1 MAAKPSLGGNIEEAT
16 DSDPQGSQPTGV
28 GGGGPS
34 FTASTN
40 SISKWASAIVAR
52 VTASSSSPSK
62 TSNGNNLAF
71 NRSPSPNETPSKR
84 TPLLRSSAIRT
95 RTPSPRGSEASQPPQ
110 EDHVVSQHFLGP
122 QSSDSASTSTFS
134 TRVGAISVPLENEAA
149 HEGESSAVTLTVPPP
164 PRAFLG
170 AIPRHKNSVDS
181 EPTSTSSSC
190 TTSSGLEPRRCFCGY
205 YSELTS
211 QPDKK
216 PGRCKFCRSK
226 AKYLNSQRSFDAA
239 KLFGRRREK
248 AEPRR
253 AISEDRRSDGQTT
266 EDTSAS
272 TSSAT
277 TAHSSFDRPSP
288 SSRPVSFFSTS
299 PFLRRQERLEIDL
312 PSPNLLTV
320 PPVFPDVPRGSSS
333 TRDHGLRTPPAP
345 PITLPHANRIPDFQ
359 GMNNF
364 DRPSEYHTHRMAH
377 ELPEYLAPPPRAAV
391 LGRAH
396 TDPTSLFADDSS
408 RIFGH
413 PTSPPPTYSDVLKQN
428 RLAPPSYEEALCAR
442 VSDMRLRQT
451 PMRSHSEERTL
462 PTRSRRATAR
472 PLTRSSRAEE
482 IPDIYWE
489 QAARELDFC
498 TCRRCQARYRQ
509 YFEEDPDPSGDAMI
523 PMETQVL
530 MQEVLTD
537 GMAFCNIM

>member
-1 MAAKPSLGGNIEEAT
+1 MKAT

-320 PPVFPDVPRGSSS
+320 PP
-333 TRDHGLRTPPAP
+333 
-345 PITLPHANRIPDFQ
+345 
-359 GMNNF
+359 
-364 DRPSEYHTHRMAH
+364 
-377 ELPEYLAPPPRAAV
+377 
-391 LGRAH
+391 
-396 TDPTSLFADDSS
+396 
-408 RIFGH
+408 
-413 PTSPPPTYSDVLKQN
+413 N